1 MWIAYASAAAICFG
15 LRGIL
20 YQWTS
25 QKPLDRSLMLLGVY
39 LFGTI
44 VSLTATSITGQPWT
58 QGALMGLV
66 MGLFSYI
73 SNASM
78 YKGFAVGKTSLVAI
92 ITALPAVVVI
102 AGAYVLW
109 QETLNF
115 GQIIAFVVILSGIV
129 MIRYSNELSF
139 SNLNGVQWAIIA
151 MLGFAVTDLSS
162 KQATIWSGFTFPT
175 LALMYGT
182 GTALFFS
189 TWLRSVLKAR
199 SAKELSEAGRSFQ
212 LAAAEAA
219 VSKLA
224 GEDGQG
230 RKAVLQAGADDEG
243 KPAILPYAADVRWSN
258 GKTLLWGMVV
268 GTTNI
273 SGMVLLMPAFKYGV
287 TGLVSAISAMSV
299 VLILLY
305 ARFILRDPFS
315 RMETAGALLTLA
327 GIIVLRLL
335 G

>member
-25 QKPLDRSLMLLGVY
+25 QKPLDRSLMLFGVY

-58 QGALMGLV
+58 EGALMGLV

-102 AGAYVLW
+102 VGAYVLW
-109 QETLNF
+109 QEKLNF
-115 GQIIAFVVILSGIV
+115 GQIIAFVVILGGIV

-162 KQATIWSGFTFPT
+162 KQATIWNGFTFPT
-175 LALMYGT
+175 LTLMYGT
-182 GTALFFS
+182 GTAMFFS

-199 SAKELSEAGRSFQ
+199 PAKALSVAGRSFQ

-224 GEDGQG
+224 GTDDEE
-230 RKAVLQAGADDEG
+230 KTAVLPAVEDD
-243 KPAILPYAADVRWSN
+243 LWPY
-258 GKTLLWGMVV
+258 GKTVVWGMVV
-268 GTTNI
+268 GITNI

-305 ARFILRDPFS
+305 ARLILRDPFS

-327 GIIVLRLL
+327 GIVVLRLL